1 MSLLYSWKAILYF
14 LFFKKK
20 LKKKNPFMTMGSDS
34 NSMPDAQVLL
44 VSGGLSVS
52 LTGWRIFI
60 KFWHFGTGLA
70 APPSFS

>member
-1 MSLLYSWKAILYF
+1 
-14 LFFKKK
+14 
-20 LKKKNPFMTMGSDS
+20 MGSDS
-34 NSMPDAQVLL
+34 NSLPDAQVLL